1 MFAAAVLGEL
11 HDTVKAVGTVFR
23 VVGDTAGAL
32 TGGSIKAVG
41 AVVNVRLLCWLKLDL
56 VVVDG
61 IMCSCFYLAV
71 SRAPPSSWVSARDS

>member
-41 AVVNVRLLCWLKLDL
+41 AMVNVRRLCWLKLDYFSL
-56 VVVDG
+56 
-61 IMCSCFYLAV
+61 ME
-71 SRAPPSSWVSARDS
+71 